1 MGFTNGAKI
10 AVSHQEVILM
20 STAKATNTMQ
30 YGYWY
35 SLGDEAVEALIDKV
49 RSHMSIMFKICE
61 AVAMLDMVYMIEQ
74 SMVSTKLMGSR
85 LRHSRIW
92 LQ

>member
-1 MGFTNGAKI
+1 
-10 AVSHQEVILM
+10 
-20 STAKATNTMQ
+20 
-30 YGYWY
+30 
-35 SLGDEAVEALIDKV
+35 
-49 RSHMSIMFKICE
+49 MSIMFKICE

-74 SMVSTKLMGSR
+74 SMVSIKLMGSR